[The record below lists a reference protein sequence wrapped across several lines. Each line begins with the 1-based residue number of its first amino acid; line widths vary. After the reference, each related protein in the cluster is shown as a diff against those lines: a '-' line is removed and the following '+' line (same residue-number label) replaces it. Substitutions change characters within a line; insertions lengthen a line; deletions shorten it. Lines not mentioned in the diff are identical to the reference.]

1 MSGVGAE
8 PALEPEGS
16 GPVLGLEEMALSLY
30 RLLLVPTRL
39 LLKLSMLL
47 YWLALWSASYLAG
60 AAYCLWVPW
69 VVLTQGPRRAFHWRV
84 RETPPPCL
92 ADASYG
98 EHHYLQL
105 KGSGLRLH
113 YVTTGQ
119 EGALLML
126 CLHGFPQ
133 NWFAWRY
140 QLQEFQRQFRVV
152 ALDLRGYGGSDAP
165 RGKQHYRMETLLE
178 DVQGAIQALGTT
190 DQRGFR
196 KCILVGH
203 DWGGSIAWE
212 FAIRHPEMVGKL
224 IIMNAVHSSLFQE
237 YVACHPCQLLRFS
250 YLFTFQLQRLPEL
263 LLALGDFQGRGPLS
277 QRGRGSC
284 ANRKHPCQVGIIPFR
299 MAAAF
304 RAVEGDFGQEGRNPE
319 PGAAPHNAG
328 ARGLR
333 VQLLQAR
340 RTDPAP
346 RLLQEH
352 VQEPHAV
359 QGRAGAHAGDLGG
372 AGCTPGCRD
381 DPLPGAIRAQALPRG
396 AHP

>member
-263 LLALGDFQGRGPLS
+263 LLALGDFQLLKETLGRKAGILNPEQRLTTQELEAYVFSFSKPGALTPPLDYYRNMFRS
-277 QRGRGSC
+277 PM
-284 ANRKHPCQVGIIPFR
+284 PCKDVLVPTLVIWGEQDAHLDAGMIPFLEQYVR
-299 MAAAF
+299 KRCRVGRIPEAGHF
-304 RAVEGDFGQEGRNPE
+304 VQEDQ
-319 PGAAPHNAG
+319 PHKVN
-328 ARGLR
+328 
-333 VQLLQAR
+333 QLIWSF
-340 RTDPAP
+340 
-346 RLLQEH
+346 LQES
-352 VQEPHAV
+352 
-359 QGRAGAHAGDLGG
+359 D
-372 AGCTPGCRD
+372 
-381 DPLPGAIRAQALPRG
+381 
-396 AHP
+396 